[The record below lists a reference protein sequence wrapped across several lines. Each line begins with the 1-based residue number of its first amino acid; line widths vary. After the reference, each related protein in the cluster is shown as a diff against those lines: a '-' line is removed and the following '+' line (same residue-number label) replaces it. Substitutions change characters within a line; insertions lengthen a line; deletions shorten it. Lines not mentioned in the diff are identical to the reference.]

1 VRPALVHH
9 HHTSLTSDPALED
22 PDHLQALQNVANA
35 HAVTEATEAGQAA
48 VPVTAPPPGSDATTP
63 MLPKPKRTL
72 VRGSAAD
79 FRRREA
85 NRLAADRS
93 RIRASEKRASLE
105 TAYAT
110 LTEDNA
116 RLKAEIE
123 KLERE
128 AGHAGVPVPVPEE
141 EPEVSSG
148 DHAQDSHS
156 RTILAALMSAG
167 QHETFETD
175 MAHALEGVGSGDDS
189 WMQGMEDMLKDAE
202 SSGRLGELA
211 RLAAGRNGPAD
222 GDGEEGLHGD
232 VHVEAPAVIGDAPMD
247 GTAEEMATDTT
258 DRPEQAVS
266 GPMETEPA
274 KDGEPNMDNTD
285 RTHEG
290 ASTPAAVALKKV
302 EYDADAALAAATS
315 KIAVTINADMEKI
328 IRDELAVTKAVLASV
343 NKEIARLEALSE
355 EERKVEAWKRDPER
369 VACLPNDVFSDDG
382 ATLKLL
388 ADTGKAEVETLEARL
403 PEFRG
408 KVRAARG
415 GKLREEGQLATV
427 VMRLQ
432 KLAVYG
438 DHDDEGRSRT
448 EKVLKGLTGYVGQL
462 LGTAAELVG
471 RSSSCQEV
479 LAYASHQTK
488 MVRMDMVLTCLPHLL
503 DAGVAGHP
511 RSPRRVA
518 SSTIHKLDRLAPD

>member
-1 VRPALVHH
+1 
-9 HHTSLTSDPALED
+9 
-22 PDHLQALQNVANA
+22 
-35 HAVTEATEAGQAA
+35 
-48 VPVTAPPPGSDATTP
+48 

-93 RIRASEKRASLE
+93 RIRASEKRTSLE
-105 TAYAT
+105 SAYAT

-128 AGHAGVPVPVPEE
+128 TGHGGVVEPIHED

-211 RLAAGRNGPAD
+211 RLAAGRNGPAE
-222 GDGEEGLHGD
+222 GEGAEETDNDTHPAPPAATAD
-232 VHVEAPAVIGDAPMD
+232 EPVEQ
-247 GTAEEMATDTT
+247 TAEAEASDTA
-258 DRPEQAVS
+258 DRLENTAPGSA
-266 GPMETEPA
+266 ETEPPR
-274 KDGEPNMDNTD
+274 DGQRSVDTEDKTQDTLP
-285 RTHEG
+285 
-290 ASTPAAVALKKV
+290 ATPGTVVLKKV
-302 EYDADAALAAATS
+302 EYDPGAALAAATS

-343 NKEIARLEALSE
+343 NKEIARLQALSG
-355 EERKVEAWKRDPER
+355 EERKLDAWKRDPER

-382 ATLKLL
+382 STLKNL

-415 GKLREEGQLATV
+415 EKLQEEGQLAKV

-432 KLAVYG
+432 KLGVDG
-438 DHDDEGRSRT
+438 GHEEDRGRT
-448 EKVLKGLTGYVGQL
+448 EKVLKGITGYVGQL
-462 LGTAAELVG
+462 LGTAAELVS
-471 RSSSCQEV
+471 RS
-479 LAYASHQTK
+479 
-488 MVRMDMVLTCLPHLL
+488 
-503 DAGVAGHP
+503 
-511 RSPRRVA
+511 
-518 SSTIHKLDRLAPD
+518 